1 MFHTQPDTAMPS
13 LLALFAN
20 VPIWGCGLCCKGA
33 IRIMFISFQ
42 SGASY
47 LYDDLHSL
55 DNDSF
60 LTSLETI
67 SEKDRFDWE

>member
-1 MFHTQPDTAMPS
+1 MFHTQPDTALPS
-13 LLALFAN
+13 LLALFA
-20 VPIWGCGLCCKGA
+20 IL
-33 IRIMFISFQ
+33 IMLISFQ
-42 SGASY
+42 SAAAY

-67 SEKDRFDWE
+67 SEKDRFNWE

>member
-1 MFHTQPDTAMPS
+1 MFHTQPDTALPS
-13 LLALFAN
+13 LLALFA
-20 VPIWGCGLCCKGA
+20 
-33 IRIMFISFQ
+33 IRIMLISFQ
-42 SGASY
+42 SAAAY

-67 SEKDRFDWE
+67 SEKDRFNWE

>member
-1 MFHTQPDTAMPS
+1 MFHTQPDTALPS
-13 LLALFAN
+13 LLALFA
-20 VPIWGCGLCCKGA
+20 IH
-33 IRIMFISFQ
+33 IMLISFQ
-42 SGASY
+42 SAAAY

-67 SEKDRFDWE
+67 SEKDRFNWE

>member
-1 MFHTQPDTAMPS
+1 MFHTQPDTGLPS
-13 LLALFAN
+13 LLALFA
-20 VPIWGCGLCCKGA
+20 IH
-33 IRIMFISFQ
+33 IMLISFQ
-42 SGASY
+42 SAAAY

-67 SEKDRFDWE
+67 SEKDRFNWE